1 MSSRGNIPYM
11 VISGT
16 QLWPSITKSFILS
29 FMDATW
35 MDVKLNSQ
43 CLIFYYAVKKNKRTI
58 QSNSALFYTL
68 RALYLLHIY
77 DLTTQVQGEH
87 ANLTYKGVRQG
98 WNKAPSC

>member
-16 QLWPSITKSFILS
+16 QLWLSITKSFILS

-43 CLIFYYAVKKNKRTI
+43 CLIFYYAVKKIREPYGQT
-58 QSNSALFYTL
+58 
-68 RALYLLHIY
+68 ALYFIHFKHFIY
-77 DLTTQVQGEH
+77 FT
-87 ANLTYKGVRQG
+87 
-98 WNKAPSC
+98 SMI

>member
-43 CLIFYYAVKKNKRTI
+43 CLIFYYAVKKIREPYGQT
-58 QSNSALFYTL
+58 
-68 RALYLLHIY
+68 ALYFIHFKHFIY
-77 DLTTQVQGEH
+77 FT
-87 ANLTYKGVRQG
+87 
-98 WNKAPSC
+98 SMI